1 MRICSLLPSA
11 TEIVAGLGLA
21 DELVAIS
28 HECDHPPNIGT
39 KPVVV
44 RSVIETD
51 RPSREIDA
59 QVRASV
65 AERRGLYRLDDA
77 LLRTLDPTL
86 VITQDLCDVCAVT
99 PTEVQRAMAGLT
111 PAPRLLSLNSS
122 RLDDVFEDIGRIGSA
137 THREERATQWV
148 KALKSR
154 VQQICRT
161 VAGAPVRRVACL
173 EWLDPLYSAGH
184 WVPELVALAGGEDL
198 LGKPGEKSSVVSW
211 EQVRAT
217 APEVIVLM
225 PCGLSVERTLL
236 ELDRLTSRSGWA
248 ALPAVMQEEVYAV
261 DGPAYF
267 NRPGPR
273 LVDGL
278 ELLAALF
285 HPRLFPSR
293 PPGARRI
300 GSMAV

>member
-1 MRICSLLPSA
+1 MDLTMRICSLLPSA

-28 HECDHPPNIGT
+28 HECDHPPNSGT

-111 PAPRLLSLNSS
+111 PAPRLLSLNPS

-148 KALKSR
+148 KALKGR
-154 VQQICRT
+154 VRPRVFQS
-161 VAGAPVRRVACL
+161 AGASIGRRPRIAGRAVPSASVPVPPAGRPPHRVHGRMI
-173 EWLDPLYSAGH
+173 AGH
-184 WVPELVALAGGEDL
+184 EGRYG
-198 LGKPGEKSSVVSW
+198 S
-211 EQVRAT
+211 
-217 APEVIVLM
+217 
-225 PCGLSVERTLL
+225 
-236 ELDRLTSRSGWA
+236 
-248 ALPAVMQEEVYAV
+248 
-261 DGPAYF
+261 
-267 NRPGPR
+267 PR
-273 LVDGL
+273 
-278 ELLAALF
+278 
-285 HPRLFPSR
+285 
-293 PPGARRI
+293 
-300 GSMAV
+300 